1 MHPEFRKLYGIMN
14 SKYLLLPL
22 IFISA
27 SGLGQNRINGKIT
40 DIKSGEPVS
49 FASVGIL
56 GTFKGTSANV
66 DGEFSILVS
75 DGETLKITCV
85 GYESVTISNL
95 TSDITIRLKQATTQ
109 LSEILVSNKRLTAKD
124 IIKSAFKNVPINF
137 NSKAFNQKFFYR
149 HYCRDDTLYGRLI
162 EAAVEIHKK
171 SGYTVFQRQ
180 AGEREGIGVTQL
192 RRSLDKTKI
201 KSDHVPISIESI
213 LECDVAGYQMR
224 KGKFYASYTRGTI
237 SSLLKDVA
245 NYDYKLEGITTYD
258 GQDVFEISY
267 KSLDSTIS
275 LKGAL
280 YKIKYRA
287 HVLGKVFITTDKYAF
302 VKTENMIIKQNDT
315 ISTTAYYRPYGKFYY
330 PYHFVE
336 DGKIAKDNHWF
347 HIEMMTTEVIESDFR
362 PYKEKDLSREALSLI
377 PFDSLFWDSYDILK
391 TTPLEEK
398 IVKDLGGEDSLRL
411 QFAIYNGTEDK
422 DFLKTKQDGKA
433 FDSLRGTYN
442 GKKIIYIDFWASW
455 CGPCIGEF
463 KAAKELQKRY
473 KDKIAFVML
482 SVDDE
487 NDKWEKALEK
497 YDLKSG
503 FHHYRIGTQ
512 SDLSLLYEINAIPR
526 YIIVDKSGNHY
537 DLNAKRPRD
546 PSLKDDFEK
555 LIQSEE
561 K

>member
-1 MHPEFRKLYGIMN
+1 MI

-27 SGLGQNRINGKIT
+27 SGLAQKRINGKIT

-75 DGETLKITCV
+75 DDETLKITCV
-85 GYESVTISNL
+85 GYESVTISSL
-95 TSDITIRLKQATTQ
+95 TSDVTIKLKQATTQ
-109 LSEILVSNKRLTAKD
+109 LSEVIVSNKRLTAKD
-124 IIKSAFKNVPINF
+124 IVKNAFKNVPINF

-171 SGYTVFQRQ
+171 NGYSVFQRM

-224 KGKFYASYTRGTI
+224 KGKFYSSYRRGTI

-245 NYDYKLEGITTYD
+245 NYDYKLEGITNYD
-258 GQDVFEISY
+258 GQEVFEISY
-267 KSLDSTIS
+267 KSLDSTVS

-280 YKIKYRA
+280 YTINYKA
-287 HVLGKVFITTDKYAF
+287 QFLGKVFITTDKYAF
-302 VKTENMIIKQNDT
+302 VKTQNMIIAQNDT

-362 PYKEKDLSREALSLI
+362 PFKGKNLSREALSLI

-398 IVKDLGGEDSLRL
+398 IVKNLGGEDSLRL
-411 QFAIYNGTEDK
+411 QFAIYNGIEDK
-422 DFLKTKQDGKA
+422 DFLKTKQDEQA
-433 FDSLRGTYN
+433 FDSLRGIYN
-442 GKKIIYIDFWASW
+442 GKRIIYIDFWASW
-455 CGPCIGEF
+455 CGPCIAEF

-473 KDKIAFVML
+473 KDKIVFVML

-487 NDKWEKALEK
+487 IDKWQKALEK

-503 FHHYRIGTQ
+503 FYHFRIGTQ
-512 SDLSLLYEINAIPR
+512 SDLSLLYEISAIPR

-546 PSLKDDFEK
+546 PSLKKDFDM